1 MKKRVI
7 RLTES
12 ELKRY
17 INKVVSEQMINKS
30 EPTAPAKGSF
40 NMKLGDPVVQVAQ
53 KTNKWAEINGKNAK
67 MYYDP
72 QRTQVAMILNII
84 KPTSI
89 NTDGKGVD
97 FSVKDLRFVNT
108 SNGYDT
114 SRSEDSKKKI
124 IELQTTCGGDVFYAF
139 PEDNHAP
146 FVRLYCPELTAAV
159 SKALNCDQF
168 KVNTTPTFSSNG
180 GSKPSNQA

>member
-30 EPTAPAKGSF
+30 TPSVDPTKTSV
-40 NMKLGDPVVQVAQ
+40 KLGDTTK
-53 KTNKWAEINGKNAK
+53 KTNVWAEINGENPT

-72 QRTQVAMILNII
+72 QKTKVAMLLNII
-84 KPTSI
+84 RPIAI
-89 NTDGKGVD
+89 NADGKGVD
-97 FSVKDLRFVNT
+97 LGVRDLRFVNT

-114 SRSEDSKKKI
+114 SDDKKEKI
-124 IELQTTCGGDVFYAF
+124 VELRTTCGSNIFYAYK
-139 PEDNHAP
+139 EDGNYVEL
-146 FVRLYCPELTAAV
+146 FCPGLTAAV
-159 SKALNCDQF
+159 SKALNCNQF
-168 KVNTTPTFSSNG
+168 KVNTTPKFSSNG
-180 GSKPSNQA
+180 GSKPSTFA

>member
-30 EPTAPAKGSF
+30 TPSVDPTKTSV
-40 NMKLGDPVVQVAQ
+40 KLGDTTK
-53 KTNKWAEINGKNAK
+53 KTNVWAEINGVNAK

-97 FSVKDLRFVNT
+97 LGVKDLRFVNT

-124 IELQTTCGGDVFYAF
+124 VELRTTCGDSIFYAF
-139 PEDNHAP
+139 PEDNYAP
-146 FVRLYCPELTAAV
+146 FVKLYCPELTAAV
-159 SKALNCDQF
+159 SKALNCNQF

-180 GSKPSNQA
+180 GSKPSNQS